1 MLTGK
6 LVRLRA
12 LEPSDAELLLRWNE
26 DPDVTRW
33 MVNDYPESHAQL
45 ARRLGEDRPRNSYGN
60 LVLAVETL
68 ADRTP
73 IGVVALTDAEPENGR
88 AELDVYIGEAA
99 YRGRGYGGDA
109 VRVICRYG
117 FDQMR
122 LHGISL
128 WVVPEN
134 VAAHRLYRKLGFVE
148 EGRERERFRR
158 DGRWHDLIVMSVL
171 EGELVDQL
179 GSPETVP

>member
-12 LEPSDAELLLRWNE
+12 FEPSDAEALYRWNS
-26 DPDVTRW
+26 DPDVLRW
-33 MVNDYPESHAQL
+33 MVNDYPESLAQL
-45 ARRLGEDRPRNSYGN
+45 TKRLGEDRPANTYDK
-60 LVLAVETL
+60 LILCVETL

-73 IGVVALTDAEPENGR
+73 IGAVALTDAEPENAR

-99 YRGRGYGGDA
+99 YRNGGYGTDA
-109 VRVICRYG
+109 IRVLCRYG

-134 VAAHRLYRKLGFVE
+134 EPARHVYRKLGFVE

-158 DGRWHDLIVMSVL
+158 DGKWHDLIIMSL
-171 EGELVDQL
+171 LDGELVE
-179 GSPETVP
+179 G

>member
-12 LEPSDAELLLRWNE
+12 FEPSDAEALYRWNA
-26 DPDVTRW
+26 DPEVGRW
-33 MVNDYPESHAQL
+33 MINDYPESLAQL
-45 ARRLGEDRPRNSYGN
+45 TKRLGEDRPRNTYDK
-60 LVLAVETL
+60 LILCVETL

-73 IGVVALTDAEPENGR
+73 IGAIALTDADPENGR
-88 AELDVYIGEAA
+88 AELDVYIGEASH
-99 YRGRGYGGDA
+99 RNGGYGTDA
-109 VRVICRYG
+109 IRVLCRYG

-128 WVVPEN
+128 WVVPDN
-134 VAAHRLYRKLGFVE
+134 HPARHVYQKLGFVE

-158 DGRWHDLIVMSVL
+158 DGKWHDLIVMSLL
-171 EGELVDQL
+171 EGELVED
-179 GSPETVP
+179 

>member
-12 LEPSDAELLLRWNE
+12 LEPSDAEVLHRWNQ
-26 DPDVTRW
+26 DPDVGRW
-33 MVNDYPESHAQL
+33 MINDYPESLTQL
-45 ARRLGEDRPRNSYGN
+45 TKRLGEDRPRNSYDK
-60 LVLAVETL
+60 LVLCIETL
-68 ADRTP
+68 AVRTP
-73 IGVVALTDAEPENGR
+73 IGVIALTDAEPENGR
-88 AELDVYIGEAA
+88 AELDVYVGEASH
-99 YRGRGYGGDA
+99 RNGGYGTDA
-109 VRVICRYG
+109 IRVICRYG

-134 VAAHRLYRKLGFVE
+134 EAARHVYRKLGFVE

-158 DGRWHDLIVMSVL
+158 DGKWHDLIVMSL
-171 EGELVDQL
+171 LDGELVD
-179 GSPETVP
+179 E

>member
-12 LEPSDAELLLRWNE
+12 LEPSDAEALYRWNE
-26 DPDVTRW
+26 DPAVLQW
-33 MVNDYPESHAQL
+33 MVNDYPDSLAQL
-45 ARRLGEDRPRNSYGN
+45 TKRLGEDRPRNSYDK
-60 LVLAVETL
+60 LILCIETL

-73 IGVVALTDAEPENGR
+73 IGVIALTDAEPENGR
-88 AELDVYIGEAA
+88 AELDVYVGEAS
-99 YRGRGYGGDA
+99 YRNGGYGTDA
-109 VRVICRYG
+109 IRVICRYG

-134 VAAHRLYRKLGFVE
+134 ESARHVYKKLGFVE

-158 DGRWHDLIVMSVL
+158 DGRWYDLIIMSML
-171 EGELVDQL
+171 EGELVED
-179 GSPETVP
+179 